1 MEFIMGNNLVVPPQ
15 VNAPAY
21 LAAFNQQSDSFTA
34 LANAAASGISTSA
47 HPRISIKG
55 SRFRLQSPGNDDIV
69 LQQLYLEVI
78 IVGAGAHLSKTYYAG
93 AYDPNASEPLVPE
106 CWSDNGVG
114 PSIGASN
121 PQSATCAACHAN
133 VLGSKISPTGGK
145 LKLCT
150 DNKKIA
156 VLLNDIPGVIE
167 QGYDGAV
174 YELRMPYMSAKNFTT
189 YAQDLIKRGMNI
201 ATVITCITFSET
213 SEYPNLQFRAT
224 NWVSEAQ
231 ANSVLSVVD
240 SSEVATATGGDDVVQ
255 ENVVVHAV
263 PQTQQA
269 PAQTFAQPQQT
280 FAQPVQQAPVQT
292 FAQPVQQAPVQTF
305 AQPQQTFAQP
315 VQQAPVQTFQQPQQ
329 TFSPQAPVFPQG
341 LTQAAQP
348 KRHRR
353 TKAEIAVDN
362 AAQQPQQVQP
372 QPQAQQVQPTF
383 AQPQQDLPGAG
394 ANAAAASV
402 TAPVV
407 SDAALDNVLAQALR

>member
-1 MEFIMGNNLVVPPQ
+1 MGNNLVVPPQ

-201 ATVITCITFSET
+201 ATVITRITFSET
-213 SEYPNLQFRAT
+213 SEYPNLQFQAT

-231 ANSVLSVVD
+231 ANSVLGVVD
-240 SSEVATATGGDDVVQ
+240 SSEVAAATGGDDVVQ

-280 FAQPVQQAPVQT
+280 FQQPVQQTPA
-292 FAQPVQQAPVQTF
+292 
-305 AQPQQTFAQP
+305 
-315 VQQAPVQTFQQPQQ
+315 QTFQQPVQQ

-341 LTQAAQP
+341 LPQAAQP

>member
-201 ATVITCITFSET
+201 ATVITRITFSET
-213 SEYPNLQFRAT
+213 SEYPNLQFQAT

-231 ANSVLSVVD
+231 ANSVLGVVD
-240 SSEVATATGGDDVVQ
+240 SSEVAAATGGDDVAQ

-269 PAQTFAQPQQT
+269 PAQTFQ
-280 FAQPVQQAPVQT
+280 
-292 FAQPVQQAPVQTF
+292 
-305 AQPQQTFAQP
+305 QP
-315 VQQAPVQTFQQPQQ
+315 VQQAPVQTFQQPVQQAPAQTFQQPVQQAPAQTFQQPVQQ

-341 LTQAAQP
+341 LPQAAQP

-353 TKAEIAVDN
+353 TKAEIAADN